1 MRIHRGLLFWGLFLI
16 PLGTIPLLA
25 RANVID
31 VTSIGQAWR
40 FWPLILVG
48 VGLALLLGR
57 SRASILATVV
67 LGLVLGSIA
76 GATLTAG
83 PGWIASAVDCGA
95 QRETDAQLDRTGTFS
110 EPGSVKLDLRCGS
123 LDLTTASGSGWSVH
137 ATYAGTTPSVESSVS
152 SLDISAPD
160 NTGTRRQHWNVSVPA
175 QGTDVIDVKAN
186 AGQANLQLEGARL
199 SRLEADMDAGDLL
212 IDGASASISTLDI
225 QMNAGRARIRL
236 DDAVPVTGQI
246 SMNAG
251 ALELC
256 VPAGAELRLKTNDQ
270 LTFVTNLAQRGLTH
284 EGDTWRRAGQ
294 PGSRAIELSIEG
306 NAANFNLDPD
316 GGCK

>member
-1 MRIHRGLLFWGLFLI
+1 
-16 PLGTIPLLA
+16 
-25 RANVID
+25 
-31 VTSIGQAWR
+31 
-40 FWPLILVG
+40 
-48 VGLALLLGR
+48 
-57 SRASILATVV
+57 
-67 LGLVLGSIA
+67 
-76 GATLTAG
+76 
-83 PGWIASAVDCGA
+83 
-95 QRETDAQLDRTGTFS
+95 
-110 EPGSVKLDLRCGS
+110 
-123 LDLTTASGSGWSVH
+123 
-137 ATYAGTTPSVESSVS
+137 
-152 SLDISAPD
+152 
-160 NTGTRRQHWNVSVPA
+160 
-175 QGTDVIDVKAN
+175 
-186 AGQANLQLEGARL
+186 
-199 SRLEADMDAGDLL
+199 MDAGDLL